1 MDVVGEAREGQIPEL
16 PSFPQALTH
25 ALFRRGRLTEM
36 PLPFFVCGRSK
47 YCAGTR
53 PTIASPFSLK
63 LHYLNSGDKSTQ
75 IYL

>member
-36 PLPFFVCGRSK
+36 PLPFFVCG
-47 YCAGTR
+47 
-53 PTIASPFSLK
+53 
-63 LHYLNSGDKSTQ
+63 
-75 IYL
+75 